1 MFSCEYCEIVQ
12 NSFIYRTPLVAAS
25 EKKSG
30 HSNIDS
36 NIKALEELIL
46 TIMRTEG
53 VMLMEV
59 PRKVLGLNFKLV

>member
-1 MFSCEYCEIVQ
+1 MFSSEYCEIVQ

-30 HSNIDS
+30 IV
-36 NIKALEELIL
+36 ILIVIFKALEELIL
-46 TIMRTEG
+46 TIMRTGE

>member
-30 HSNIDS
+30 IV
-36 NIKALEELIL
+36 ILIVIFKALEELIL
-46 TIMRTEG
+46 TIMRTGE

>member
-1 MFSCEYCEIVQ
+1 MFSCEYCKIVQ

-30 HSNIDS
+30 IV
-36 NIKALEELIL
+36 ILIVIFKALEELIL
-46 TIMRTEG
+46 TIMRTGE

>member
-30 HSNIDS
+30 IV
-36 NIKALEELIL
+36 ILIVIFKALEELIL

-59 PRKVLGLNFKLV
+59 PRKVLGLNFKLI

>member
-30 HSNIDS
+30 VVIL
-36 NIKALEELIL
+36 IVIFKALEELIL
-46 TIMRTEG
+46 TIMRTGE

>member
-1 MFSCEYCEIVQ
+1 MFSSEYCEIVQ

-30 HSNIDS
+30 IV
-36 NIKALEELIL
+36 ILIVIFKALEELIL
-46 TIMRTEG
+46 TIMRTDG
-53 VMLMEV
+53 VMLMAV